1 MGFFDDFV
9 AGAKKSFDDESKKS
23 AERREFSSYRT
34 LEEEQSGRFK
44 KWNSQSDG
52 VLLSKMNSSFT
63 SDEDQAVIH
72 QILLSR
78 GYTKVGNSYRR
89 R

>member
-9 AGAKKSFDDESKKS
+9 AEAKKGFDDESKKS
-23 AERREFSSYRT
+23 AERRQRSGYRT
-34 LEEEQSGRFK
+34 LKEEQSDRFK
-44 KWNSQSDG
+44 KWKSQSDG